1 MAFKPNYNQQRSER
15 NRLKREKQEA
25 KQREREEAAAR
36 RKSNPDD
43 AGSPLVDQDQDPDA
57 VSQPVDEESQRP

>member
-36 RKSNPDD
+36 RKSNPDEATADAPLIDQD
-43 AGSPLVDQDQDPDA
+43 AGASSL
-57 VSQPVDEESQRP
+57 PVDEEPQTR

>member
-25 KQREREEAAAR
+25 KQRERDEATAR
-36 RKSNPDD
+36 RRSNPDD
-43 AGSPLVDQDQDPDA
+43 PGSPLVDQDTGA
-57 VSQPVDEESQRP
+57 ESQPVDEEPRTP